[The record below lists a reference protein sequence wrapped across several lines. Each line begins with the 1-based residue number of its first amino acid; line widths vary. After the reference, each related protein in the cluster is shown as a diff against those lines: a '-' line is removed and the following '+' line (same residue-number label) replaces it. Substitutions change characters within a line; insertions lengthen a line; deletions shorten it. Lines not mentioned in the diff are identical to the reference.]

1 MRRLLAFLLC
11 LSLSPV
17 YAATRCTDERY
28 VFGNHRFPSHAEALA
43 QCSRDEAEMTHAET
57 GTYERGGGCHDV
69 GDTGTHDGWT
79 YGRVAV
85 DVVARDS
92 GEPYTFE
99 GLWMCK
105 AVVD

>member
-1 MRRLLAFLLC
+1 MRRFTAFLLSAC
-11 LSLSPV
+11 AAPAF
-17 YAATRCTDERY
+17 AATACTDERY
-28 VFGNHRFPSHAEALA
+28 VFGNHRFPSHEEALA
-43 QCSRDEAEMTHAET
+43 ECTRDEAEMTNAET
-57 GTYERGGGCHDV
+57 GNYERGGGCRDI
-69 GDTGTHDGWT
+69 GETGQHDGWT

-105 AVVD
+105 PAL

>member
-1 MRRLLAFLLC
+1 MRRLPIFLLC
-11 LSLSPV
+11 LSAFPAFASTP
-17 YAATRCTDERY
+17 CTGERY
-28 VFGNHRFPSHAEALA
+28 VFGNHRFPSHEEAMA
-43 QCSRDEAEMTHAET
+43 QCLRDEAEMTHADT
-57 GTYERGGGCHDV
+57 GLYERAGGCHDI
-69 GDTGTHDGWT
+69 GETGRHEGWT

-105 AVVD
+105 PVAD